1 MPNKNTPREKSMQ
14 ASSTE
19 SVTLSVLAERV
30 NRRLSDKS
38 LDDNKIKQVINSFF
52 DTVRRDILD
61 NGSFKLLG
69 FGTFDRML
77 VDEKERTD
85 RVTGETIFT
94 PGYYKIKF
102 VPVSALAKRVNKP
115 YEHLQPEV
123 IEEAPVEEEAKP
135 EPDETPIDPATEAL
149 RDAFDEIDD
158 PDIDQGQTDESRF
171 DFSSEA
177 PPSAPQQE
185 FRKDRPHTAVSPES
199 LRSGAAAV
207 PHSAASENIRYAPQ
221 FTHHAA
227 PDPYAPQSAPYTA
240 PDHYAQTA
248 DMSHCSVSPVYDAET
263 QRKRSGE
270 IDGKAAVE
278 NQTVRHAVI
287 QQQIIEQQIVQQH
300 VIQNRHAGELPETED
315 NVYDTDYDDD
325 DYEEGS
331 QRYISRCWFFA
342 GVAVVLTALMIGA
355 LVYVLTHRTPKA
367 AAKSVREMPKTVVA
381 EPKTVVTEAAPEI
394 RTVSLRIAADDN
406 LYAALAQAEYGERN
420 LWPYIFS
427 ANMLRYPDPDN
438 PGAAR
443 ELVVPSKP
451 DRAIDRRDIELSVI
465 DVYDSYR
472 SLIAA
477 NPRGRAAA
485 IRKKHAVISLI
496 CGESLY
502 SGFID
507 KYAIRFNVE
516 DVSTAREQ
524 IKNAAR

>member
-1 MPNKNTPREKSMQ
+1 MPNKNTPRGKTTK
-14 ASSTE
+14 ANAAE

-38 LDDNKIKQVINSFF
+38 LDDGKIKQVINSFF

-77 VDEKERTD
+77 VDEKERID
-85 RVTGETIFT
+85 RLTGETVFT

-123 IEEAPVEEEAKP
+123 IEEAPVEEAKS
-135 EPDETPIDPATEAL
+135 EPDETPIDPAAEAL

-158 PDIDQGQTDESRF
+158 FDIDQGQMDEPRF

-185 FRKDRPHTAVSPES
+185 FRKDRPHTAVSQES
-199 LRSGAAAV
+199 FRSGAAAL
-207 PHSAASENIRYAPQ
+207 PHSAASESTRYAPQ

-227 PDPYAPQSAPYTA
+227 PDSYAPRFAPYAA
-240 PDHYAQTA
+240 PDPYAQTA
-248 DMSHCSVSPVYDAET
+248 DMSYCSVSPVYDVET

-300 VIQNRHAGELPETED
+300 VIQNRHADELPETED
-315 NVYDTDYDDD
+315 DIYDPDYDGD
-325 DYEEGS
+325 DYSEG

-355 LVYVLTHRTPKA
+355 LAYVLTHRTPKA
-367 AAKSVREMPKTVVA
+367 SGKSVREMPKTVVA

-485 IRKKHAVISLI
+485 IRKEHAVISLI

-502 SGFID
+502 GGFID
-507 KYAIRFNVE
+507 KYAIRLDAE
-516 DVSTAREQ
+516 DVSAAREQ

>member
-1 MPNKNTPREKSMQ
+1 MPNKTMPRGKSTQ

-30 NRRLSDKS
+30 KRRLADKS

-85 RVTGETIFT
+85 RLTGETIYT
-94 PGYYKIKF
+94 PGHYKIKF

-135 EPDETPIDPATEAL
+135 APNEAVIDPAAEAM

-158 PDIDQGQTDESRF
+158 IEQDQADERRSA
-171 DFSSEA
+171 SSSDA
-177 PPSAPQQE
+177 LN
-185 FRKDRPHTAVSPES
+185 T
-199 LRSGAAAV
+199 V
-207 PHSAASENIRYAPQ
+207 P
-221 FTHHAA
+221 
-227 PDPYAPQSAPYTA
+227 
-240 PDHYAQTA
+240 QTA
-248 DMSHCSVSPVYDAET
+248 DMPYSSVSPVCDTET
-263 QRKRSGE
+263 LQKRNEG
-270 IDGKAAVE
+270 IDNRPAVE

-300 VIQNRHAGELPETED
+300 VIQNRHTDELPENED
-315 NVYDTDYDDD
+315 DIYDPDYDGD
-325 DYEEGS
+325 DYEEG

-355 LVYVLTHRTPKA
+355 LAYVLTHRTPKA
-367 AAKSVREMPKTVVA
+367 ASKPVAAQRKPVVVEPKVAVVA
-381 EPKTVVTEAAPEI
+381 EPKVTVVEQPPARQTA
-394 RTVSLRIAADDN
+394 LLQIAADDN

-427 ANMLRYPDPDN
+427 ANMLRYPDPDK

-477 NPRGRAAA
+477 NPRGRATA
-485 IRKKHAVISLI
+485 IRREHAVISLI

-502 SGFID
+502 GGFID
-507 KYAIRFNVE
+507 KYAIRLDAE
-516 DVSTAREQ
+516 DVSAAREQ
-524 IKNAAR
+524 IKNAVR

>member
-1 MPNKNTPREKSMQ
+1 MPNKNTPRGKSVK
-14 ASSTE
+14 ANATE
-19 SVTLSVLAERV
+19 SVTLSALAERV
-30 NRRLSDKS
+30 KRRLADKS

-85 RVTGETIFT
+85 RITGETTFT
-94 PGYYKIKF
+94 PGHYKIKF

-115 YEHLQPEV
+115 YEHLQAEV
-123 IEEAPVEEEAKP
+123 IEEAPVEETKP
-135 EPDETPIDPATEAL
+135 EPNETSVDPAAEAL

-158 PDIDQGQTDESRF
+158 SDIDQSQTDARRF
-171 DFSSEA
+171 DFSSA
-177 PPSAPQQE
+177 ASVPQKE
-185 FRKDRPHTAVSPES
+185 LRGDRSY
-199 LRSGAAAV
+199 AAV
-207 PHSAASENIRYAPQ
+207 PGQSFRNGVPNSLRAPAASESAGYAPQ

-227 PDPYAPQSAPYTA
+227 ADSYAPRSGQYAAPDPYAE
-240 PDHYAQTA
+240 
-248 DMSHCSVSPVYDAET
+248 DMSRVPVSPVYDDAQT
-263 QRKRSGE
+263 LPKRG
-270 IDGKAAVE
+270 GRPAVE

-300 VIQNRHAGELPETED
+300 VIQNRHADELPETED
-315 NVYDTDYDDD
+315 DIYDPDYDGD
-325 DYEEGS
+325 DYSEG

-342 GVAVVLTALMIGA
+342 GIAVVLTALMIAA
-355 LVYVLTHRTPKA
+355 LAYVLTHRTPKA
-367 AAKSVREMPKTVVA
+367 SGKPVREMPKTVA
-381 EPKTVVTEAAPEI
+381 PEPKTVVTEAAPEI

-477 NPRGRAAA
+477 NPRGRTAA
-485 IRKKHAVISLI
+485 IRKEHAVISLI

-502 SGFID
+502 GGFID
-507 KYAIRFNVE
+507 KYAIRLDAE
-516 DVSTAREQ
+516 DVSAAREQ

>member
-135 EPDETPIDPATEAL
+135 EPDETPIDPAAEAL

-158 PDIDQGQTDESRF
+158 PDIDQGQTDEPRF
-171 DFSSEA
+171 DFSSE
-177 PPSAPQQE
+177 
-185 FRKDRPHTAVSPES
+185 
-199 LRSGAAAV
+199 V

-227 PDPYAPQSAPYTA
+227 PDPYAPQSAPYAA
-240 PDHYAQTA
+240 PDHYVQTA

-315 NVYDTDYDDD
+315 NVYDTDYDGD

-355 LVYVLTHRTPKA
+355 LAYVLTHRTPKA

-485 IRKKHAVISLI
+485 IRKEHAVISLI

>member
-1 MPNKNTPREKSMQ
+1 MPNKKIPREKSMQ
-14 ASSTE
+14 TSTE

-30 NRRLSDKS
+30 NRRLADKS
-38 LDDNKIKQVINSFF
+38 LDDNKIKHVINSFF

-85 RVTGETIFT
+85 RLTGETVFT
-94 PGYYKIKF
+94 PGHYKIKF

-123 IEEAPVEEEAKP
+123 IEEAPVEKEAKP
-135 EPDETPIDPATEAL
+135 EPNDAAVDPAAEAL
-149 RDAFDEIDD
+149 RNVFDEIDD
-158 PDIDQGQTDESRF
+158 IDEDDAVDERRF
-171 DFSSEA
+171 DFSSEEQNA
-177 PPSAPQQE
+177 AAVQNESRQDM
-185 FRKDRPHTAVSPES
+185 RYAVSPES
-199 LRSGAAAV
+199 VRSGAAQ
-207 PHSAASENIRYAPQ
+207 PPYTASRSAPQ
-221 FTHHAA
+221 LTPYTQF
-227 PDPYAPQSAPYTA
+227 DPYAQAG
-240 PDHYAQTA
+240 
-248 DMSHCSVSPVYDAET
+248 DMPRRFVSPAYDVEPPP
-263 QRKRSGE
+263 KRGAE
-270 IDGKAAVE
+270 IDGRAAVE

-300 VIQNRHAGELPETED
+300 VIQNRRADELPETED
-315 NVYDTDYDDD
+315 DVYDPDYDGD
-325 DYEEGS
+325 DYEEGI

-355 LVYVLTHRTPKA
+355 LAYVLTHRTPKA
-367 AAKSVREMPKTVVA
+367 AAKPVREMSKSVA
-381 EPKTVVTEAAPEI
+381 AESKTVVTEAAPDI

-485 IRKKHAVISLI
+485 IRKEHAVISLI

-502 SGFID
+502 GGFID
-507 KYAIRFNVE
+507 KYAIRLDAE
-516 DVSTAREQ
+516 DVSAAREQ
-524 IKNAAR
+524 IENAAR

>member
-1 MPNKNTPREKSMQ
+1 MPNKNTPRGKTTK
-14 ASSTE
+14 ANVAE

-30 NRRLSDKS
+30 SRRLADKS

-123 IEEAPVEEEAKP
+123 IEEAPVEEAKS
-135 EPDETPIDPATEAL
+135 EPDETPIDPAAEAL

-158 PDIDQGQTDESRF
+158 FDIDQGQTDESRF

-185 FRKDRPHTAVSPES
+185 FRKDRPHTAVSQES
-199 LRSGAAAV
+199 FRSGAAAL
-207 PHSAASENIRYAPQ
+207 PHSAASGSTRYAPQ

-227 PDPYAPQSAPYTA
+227 PDPYAQDIPHIP
-240 PDHYAQTA
+240 
-248 DMSHCSVSPVYDAET
+248 VSPSYDA
-263 QRKRSGE
+263 QMLPKRNGGL
-270 IDGKAAVE
+270 DAAPAVE

-300 VIQNRHAGELPETED
+300 VIQNRHADELPETED
-315 NVYDTDYDDD
+315 DIYDPDYDGD
-325 DYEEGS
+325 DYSEG

-355 LVYVLTHRTPKA
+355 LAYVLTHRTPKA
-367 AAKSVREMPKTVVA
+367 SGKSVREMPKTVVA
-381 EPKTVVTEAAPEI
+381 EPKAVVTEAAPEI

-485 IRKKHAVISLI
+485 IRKEHAVISLI

-502 SGFID
+502 GGFID
-507 KYAIRFNVE
+507 KYAIRLDAE
-516 DVSTAREQ
+516 DVSAAREQ

>member
-1 MPNKNTPREKSMQ
+1 MPNKTTPRGKSAQ

-30 NRRLSDKS
+30 NRRLADKS
-38 LDDNKIKQVINSFF
+38 LDDNKIKHVINSFF

-85 RVTGETIFT
+85 RGTGETIFT

-135 EPDETPIDPATEAL
+135 EPDEAPIDPAVEAL

-158 PDIDQGQTDESRF
+158 FDVDQRQTDEPSF
-171 DFSSEA
+171 DFSSESPNTA
-177 PPSAPQQE
+177 APQ
-185 FRKDRPHTAVSPES
+185 
-199 LRSGAAAV
+199 
-207 PHSAASENIRYAPQ
+207 I
-221 FTHHAA
+221 
-227 PDPYAPQSAPYTA
+227 
-240 PDHYAQTA
+240 A
-248 DMSHCSVSPVYDAET
+248 DMSRISVPPAYDNAQT
-263 QRKRSGE
+263 LPNRGGG
-270 IDGKAAVE
+270 IDAMPAVE

-300 VIQNRHAGELPETED
+300 VIQNRHTDELPKTED
-315 NVYDTDYDDD
+315 DIYDFDYDGDG
-325 DYEEGS
+325 YEEGR
-331 QRYISRCWFFA
+331 RYISRCWFFA
-342 GVAVVLTALMIGA
+342 GVAVVLTALMIAA
-355 LVYVLTHRTPKA
+355 LVYVLTHRTPKD
-367 AAKSVREMPKTVVA
+367 AAKAVAA
-381 EPKTVVTEAAPEI
+381 EPEVVIVEPKVVVEQPSAPQI
-394 RTVSLRIAADDN
+394 ASLQIAADDN

-451 DRAIDRRDIELSVI
+451 DKAIDRRDIELAVI

-485 IRKKHAVISLI
+485 IRREHAVISLI

-502 SGFID
+502 GGFID
-507 KYAIRFNVE
+507 KYAIRLDAE
-516 DVSTAREQ
+516 DVSAAREQ

>member
-1 MPNKNTPREKSMQ
+1 MPNKKTTLKNAAN
-14 ASSTE
+14 ASE
-19 SVTLSVLAERV
+19 SVTVSVLAERIKS
-30 NRRLSDKS
+30 RLADKS

-52 DTVRRDILD
+52 DAVRRDILD

-85 RVTGETIFT
+85 PSTGETIIT
-94 PGYYKIKF
+94 PGQYKIKF
-102 VPVSALAKRVNKP
+102 VPVSALAKRINKP

-123 IEEAPVEEEAKP
+123 IEEAPAEEEAKI
-135 EPDETPIDPATEAL
+135 EPNKVSDDFSENEKESESL
-149 RDAFDEIDD
+149 RDAF
-158 PDIDQGQTDESRF
+158 
-171 DFSSEA
+171 A
-177 PPSAPQQE
+177 
-185 FRKDRPHTAVSPES
+185 
-199 LRSGAAAV
+199 
-207 PHSAASENIRYAPQ
+207 
-221 FTHHAA
+221 
-227 PDPYAPQSAPYTA
+227 
-240 PDHYAQTA
+240 
-248 DMSHCSVSPVYDAET
+248 
-263 QRKRSGE
+263 E
-270 IDGKAAVE
+270 IDGFDGDDGTDVLGSGFDSGVSHSNASQAEKQRRPPEGTQAVQKPVRHAIYETPRSMPYETPSPAGGSAEQPMPGISAGGSAVE

-287 QQQIIEQQIVQQH
+287 QQQIIERQIVRQRVVQD
-300 VIQNRHAGELPETED
+300 RHAEDARETEED
-315 NVYDTDYDDD
+315 VFDPDYDGD
-325 DYEEGS
+325 DYEEGI

-355 LVYVLTHRTPKA
+355 LVYVFSHRTPKA
-367 AAKSVREMPKTVVA
+367 KLVKTAAP
-381 EPKTVVTEAAPEI
+381 EPKTVVVEQVPESRI
-394 RTVSLRIAADDN
+394 VSLEIAADDN

-451 DRAIDRRDIELSVI
+451 DKAIDRRDIELSVI

-485 IRKKHAVISLI
+485 IRKEHAVIALI

-502 SGFID
+502 GGFID
-507 KYAIRFNVE
+507 KYAIRLDAE
-516 DVSTAREQ
+516 DVSAARER
-524 IKNAAR
+524 IKNAGR

>member
-1 MPNKNTPREKSMQ
+1 MPNKNTPRGKTTK
-14 ASSTE
+14 ANAAE

-30 NRRLSDKS
+30 SRRLADKS

-102 VPVSALAKRVNKP
+102 VPVSALAKRINKP

-123 IEEAPVEEEAKP
+123 IEEAPVEEAKS
-135 EPDETPIDPATEAL
+135 EPDETPIDPAAEAL

-158 PDIDQGQTDESRF
+158 FDVERNKTDEPRF
-171 DFSSEA
+171 DFSSET

-185 FRKDRPHTAVSPES
+185 FRKDRPHTAVSQES
-199 LRSGAAAV
+199 FRSGAAAM
-207 PHSAASENIRYAPQ
+207 PHSAASESTCYAPQ

-227 PDPYAPQSAPYTA
+227 PDPYAKDIPHIP
-240 PDHYAQTA
+240 
-248 DMSHCSVSPVYDAET
+248 VSPSYDA
-263 QRKRSGE
+263 QMLPKRSGE

-300 VIQNRHAGELPETED
+300 VIQNRHADELPETED
-315 NVYDTDYDDD
+315 DIYDPDYAGD
-325 DYEEGS
+325 DYSEG

-355 LVYVLTHRTPKA
+355 LAYVLTHRTPKA
-367 AAKSVREMPKTVVA
+367 SGKSVREMPKTVVA

-477 NPRGRAAA
+477 NPRGRTAA
-485 IRKKHAVISLI
+485 IRKEHAVISLI

-502 SGFID
+502 GGFID
-507 KYAIRFNVE
+507 KYAIRLDAE
-516 DVSTAREQ
+516 DVSAAREQ

>member
-1 MPNKNTPREKSMQ
+1 MPNKKTTLKNAAN
-14 ASSTE
+14 ASE
-19 SVTLSVLAERV
+19 SVTVSVLAERIKS
-30 NRRLSDKS
+30 RLADKS

-52 DTVRRDILD
+52 DAVRRDILD

-85 RVTGETIFT
+85 PSTGETLIT
-94 PGYYKIKF
+94 PGHYKIKF
-102 VPVSALAKRVNKP
+102 VPVSALAKRINKP

-123 IEEAPVEEEAKP
+123 IEEAPAEEEK
-135 EPDETPIDPATEAL
+135 IEANRAADDFSENEKESESL
-149 RDAFDEIDD
+149 RDAF
-158 PDIDQGQTDESRF
+158 
-171 DFSSEA
+171 A
-177 PPSAPQQE
+177 
-185 FRKDRPHTAVSPES
+185 
-199 LRSGAAAV
+199 
-207 PHSAASENIRYAPQ
+207 
-221 FTHHAA
+221 
-227 PDPYAPQSAPYTA
+227 
-240 PDHYAQTA
+240 
-248 DMSHCSVSPVYDAET
+248 
-263 QRKRSGE
+263 E
-270 IDGKAAVE
+270 IDGFDEDDGAVDFGSDFDSDVSPSNISQTKAQRRAPAGTQAAQKSPRSAIHEMPRTERGYDPFAVPSSYDSAEQPMHGISAGGSAVE

-287 QQQIIEQQIVQQH
+287 QQQIIERQIVQQRI
-300 VIQNRHAGELPETED
+300 VQDRHADEALEAEED
-315 NVYDTDYDDD
+315 VFDPDYDGD
-325 DYEEGS
+325 DYEEGI

-355 LVYVLTHRTPKA
+355 LVYVFTHRTPKA
-367 AAKSVREMPKTVVA
+367 KLVKTAAP
-381 EPKTVVTEAAPEI
+381 EPKTVVVEQVPESRI
-394 RTVSLRIAADDN
+394 VSLEIAADDN

-443 ELVVPSKP
+443 ELIVPSKP

-485 IRKKHAVISLI
+485 IRKEHAVIALI

-502 SGFID
+502 GGFID
-507 KYAIRFNVE
+507 KYAIRLDSE
-516 DVSTAREQ
+516 DVSAARER
-524 IKNAAR
+524 IKNAGR

>member
-1 MPNKNTPREKSMQ
+1 MPNKKIPREKSMQ
-14 ASSTE
+14 TSTE

-30 NRRLSDKS
+30 NRRLADKS
-38 LDDNKIKQVINSFF
+38 LDDNKIKHVINSFF

-85 RVTGETIFT
+85 RLTGETVFT
-94 PGYYKIKF
+94 PGHYKIKF

-123 IEEAPVEEEAKP
+123 IEEAPVEAEAKP
-135 EPDETPIDPATEAL
+135 APNEAPVDPAAEAL
-149 RDAFDEIDD
+149 GDAFDEIDD
-158 PDIDQGQTDESRF
+158 IDEDDAADERRF
-171 DFSSEA
+171 DFSPERQNA
-177 PPSAPQQE
+177 AAVQNE
-185 FRKDRPHTAVSPES
+185 FRQDRRYAVPPES
-199 LRSGAAAV
+199 VRSGAAQPPRTA
-207 PHSAASENIRYAPQ
+207 SAASRSAPQ
-221 FTHHAA
+221 LTPHTQI
-227 PDPYAPQSAPYTA
+227 DPYARTDAMSRPFASSA
-240 PDHYAQTA
+240 
-248 DMSHCSVSPVYDAET
+248 YDAEILP
-263 QRKRSGE
+263 KRGVE
-270 IDGKAAVE
+270 IDGRAAVE

-300 VIQNRHAGELPETED
+300 VIQKRHAGEVPETED
-315 NVYDTDYDDD
+315 DVYDPDYDGD
-325 DYEEGS
+325 DYEEGI

-355 LVYVLTHRTPKA
+355 LAYVLTHRSPKA
-367 AAKSVREMPKTVVA
+367 AAKPVREMPKSVA
-381 EPKTVVTEAAPEI
+381 PEPKTVVTEAAPDI
-394 RTVSLRIAADDN
+394 RTVSLQIAADDN

-485 IRKKHAVISLI
+485 IRKEHAVISLI

-502 SGFID
+502 GGFID
-507 KYAIRFNVE
+507 KYAIRLDAE
-516 DVSTAREQ
+516 DVSAAREQ
-524 IKNAAR
+524 IENAAR

>member
-1 MPNKNTPREKSMQ
+1 MPNKNTPRGKSVK
-14 ASSTE
+14 ANATE
-19 SVTLSVLAERV
+19 SVTLSALAERV
-30 NRRLSDKS
+30 KRRLADKS

-135 EPDETPIDPATEAL
+135 EPDETPIDPAAEAL

-158 PDIDQGQTDESRF
+158 FDIDQGQTDESRF
-171 DFSSEA
+171 DFSSET

-185 FRKDRPHTAVSPES
+185 FRKDRPHTAVSQES
-199 LRSGAAAV
+199 FRSGAAAV
-207 PHSAASENIRYAPQ
+207 PHSAASGSTCYAPQ

-227 PDPYAPQSAPYTA
+227 PDPYVPRSAPYAA
-240 PDHYAQTA
+240 PDPYAQTA
-248 DMSHCSVSPVYDAET
+248 DMSYCSVSPVYDAET

-300 VIQNRHAGELPETED
+300 VIQNRHGDELPETED
-315 NVYDTDYDDD
+315 DIHDPDYDGD
-325 DYEEGS
+325 DYSEG
-331 QRYISRCWFFA
+331 QRCWFFA

-355 LVYVLTHRTPKA
+355 LAYVLTHRTPKA
-367 AAKSVREMPKTVVA
+367 SGKSVREMPKTVVA

-477 NPRGRAAA
+477 NPRGRTAA
-485 IRKKHAVISLI
+485 IRKEHAVISLI

-502 SGFID
+502 GGFID
-507 KYAIRFNVE
+507 KYAIRLDAE
-516 DVSTAREQ
+516 DVSAAREQ